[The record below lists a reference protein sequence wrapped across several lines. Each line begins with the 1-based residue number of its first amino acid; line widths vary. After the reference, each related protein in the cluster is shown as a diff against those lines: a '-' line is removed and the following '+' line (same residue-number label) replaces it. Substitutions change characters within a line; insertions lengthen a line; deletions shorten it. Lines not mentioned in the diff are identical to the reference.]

1 MNSNLILPVAGKSS
15 RFPNMRPKWML
26 THPNGNFMLIE
37 ALKGLN
43 LKKFNK
49 IYVIILKK
57 HLDEYNFESGLRQ
70 QFKGI
75 GISNINLVALAN
87 ETESQAQT
95 VYEGILKGKISGSI
109 CIKDCDNYFSFDHNL
124 ENFISV
130 EHLSSFNEINP
141 SNKSYV
147 QTNELGHVVNIAEK
161 QIISNIFCTGCYG
174 FSSSEDFK
182 KYFLLLKDKKDLY
195 ISHIVYKMI
204 LDGIIFRAFKCS
216 NYLDWGTKTEWDK
229 YRSQYKTFFID
240 LDGVLVENG
249 SEHFD
254 PKWGQT
260 NVIKNNAELIR
271 NLYSSGKVQII
282 ITTSRKSYFKKQI
295 IKELKQKNIP
305 YHQLVLD
312 LLHAKR
318 ILINDFSCTN
328 KYPTSI
334 SINIPRNSDTLD
346 NFITS

>member
-1 MNSNLILPVAGKSS
+1 
-15 RFPNMRPKWML
+15 
-26 THPNGNFMLIE
+26 MLIE
-37 ALKGLN
+37 AIKGLN

-49 IYVIILKK
+49 IYVIVLKK
-57 HLDEYNFESGLRQ
+57 HLKDYNFETGLRK
-70 QFKGI
+70 QFNNI
-75 GISNINLVALAN
+75 GVKNVNLVVLER

-95 VYEGILKGKISGSI
+95 VYEGIKAGKIFGSI
-109 CIKDCDNYFSFDHNL
+109 CIKDCDNFFSINQDV
-124 ENFISV
+124 ENFLSV
-130 EHLSSFNEINP
+130 EHLSSFSEINP

-147 QTNELGHVVNIAEK
+147 QTNELGHVINIAEK
-161 QIISNIFCTGCYG
+161 QIISNTFCTGCYG
-174 FSSSEDFK
+174 FSSAEDFK

-204 LDGIIFRAFKCS
+204 LDGIIFKTVKCE
-216 NYLDWGTKTEWDK
+216 NYLDWGTKKEWDN

-249 SEHFD
+249 SEHFN

-260 NVIKNNAELIR
+260 NVINNNAELIR
-271 NLYSSGKVQII
+271 KLYSSGKVQVI
-282 ITTSRKSYFKKQI
+282 ITTSRKSYLKNQI

-305 YHQLVLD
+305 YHQLILD

-328 KYPTSI
+328 RYPSCI

-346 NFITS
+346 NFINH

>member
-1 MNSNLILPVAGKSS
+1 M
-15 RFPNMRPKWML
+15 
-26 THPNGNFMLIE
+26 
-37 ALKGLN
+37 
-43 LKKFNK
+43 
-49 IYVIILKK
+49 
-57 HLDEYNFESGLRQ
+57 
-70 QFKGI
+70 
-75 GISNINLVALAN
+75 
-87 ETESQAQT
+87 
-95 VYEGILKGKISGSI
+95 
-109 CIKDCDNYFSFDHNL
+109 
-124 ENFISV
+124 
-130 EHLSSFNEINP
+130 
-141 SNKSYV
+141 
-147 QTNELGHVVNIAEK
+147 
-161 QIISNIFCTGCYG
+161 
-174 FSSSEDFK
+174 
-182 KYFLLLKDKKDLY
+182 
-195 ISHIVYKMI
+195 
-204 LDGIIFRAFKCS
+204 
-216 NYLDWGTKTEWDK
+216 DWGTKTEWDK